1 MKKILVLVMSVLLL
15 AACGSLNNSG
25 SAPEQG
31 QVESQIAIIGGG
43 GGGGGITQP
52 TWCPTPC
59 CNTSV
64 TFLCT
69 YGVSVAPTGTGVS
82 VYSSIQVAFRD
93 PQNPAN
99 ISVSVSPGVTCA
111 WVWSS
116 DYKQVDCA
124 PQGRLGRAGLSYG
137 TTYTVTVQRWGG
149 TAWSTWVSNTF
160 TTESLIYRGYF

>member
-1 MKKILVLVMSVLLL
+1 MKKTLIFAMVVLLL
-15 AACGSLNNSG
+15 AACGSINSSG
-25 SAPEQG
+25 DVPAQG

-43 GGGGGITQP
+43 GGGGGTPQP

-69 YGVSVAPTGTGVS
+69 YGISVAPTGTGVS
-82 VYSSIQVAFRD
+82 VGSSIKVAFRD

-111 WVWSS
+111 WLWSS

-124 PQGRLGRAGLSYG
+124 PQGQLGRAGLSYG

-149 TAWSTWVSNTF
+149 TSWSTWITNSF
-160 TTESLIYRGYF
+160 TTAYRVVRGFF